1 MKMGWFFPIYI
12 SDQNFEDSID
22 LLLLIDDNKS
32 HYVYM
37 KDFDR
42 FMFHKTKNKNEKWFC
57 KSCLQCFNIESVLIK
72 HNEDCL
78 NINGKQ
84 SLKLEKG
91 IIEFKNY
98 FKEIPVLFKI
108 YADFECNLRG
118 VESYKGCYTKIS
130 TSLSL

>member
-1 MKMGWFFPIYI
+1 
-12 SDQNFEDSID
+12 
-22 LLLLIDDNKS
+22 
-32 HYVYM
+32 
-37 KDFDR
+37 
-42 FMFHKTKNKNEKWFC
+42 MFHKTKTKNKKWFC
-57 KSCLQCFNIESVLIK
+57 TSWLQCFSSKNALINHK
-72 HNEDCL
+72 EKCV

-108 YADFECNLRG
+108 YADFECNLSG

>member
-1 MKMGWFFPIYI
+1 M
-12 SDQNFEDSID
+12 
-22 LLLLIDDNKS
+22 
-32 HYVYM
+32 
-37 KDFDR
+37 
-42 FMFHKTKNKNEKWFC
+42 
-57 KSCLQCFNIESVLIK
+57 LIK

-98 FKEIPVLFKI
+98 FKQTRVLFKI